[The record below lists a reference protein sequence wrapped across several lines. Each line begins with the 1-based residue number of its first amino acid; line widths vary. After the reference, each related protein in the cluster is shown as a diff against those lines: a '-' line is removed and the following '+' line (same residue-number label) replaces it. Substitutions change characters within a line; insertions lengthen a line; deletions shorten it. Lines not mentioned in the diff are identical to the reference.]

1 MLLKTSQMKDFV
13 ILIMTLNIICLLL
26 VFTSVLSDSLRNCS
40 RKWENKSTRDLFTD
54 RQKRYCT
61 GLHFN
66 GFPSVPPSLHGID
79 QRWLDIEKSYRWNYI
94 HLNSLGANRFSIV
107 LFIVLRNTGL
117 RLRESFVDF
126 SFLKGKQWKK
136 IDCNISIHSKWVH
149 QYLFRDQEW
158 VQILSTVF
166 GSCWYCGEPTRNYRE
181 KVVEPKLGY
190 TRTWSQYPIVVSY
203 HCVSVWMFPLWM
215 CL

>member
-136 IDCNISIHSKWVH
+136 IDCKYLFIPNGCTNTFSETKNEYRYFL
-149 QYLFRDQEW
+149 QYLVVADIVENQPEITGRKWWNRNWVIQEHD
-158 VQILSTVF
+158 LSI
-166 GSCWYCGEPTRNYRE
+166 R
-181 KVVEPKLGY
+181 
-190 TRTWSQYPIVVSY
+190 
-203 HCVSVWMFPLWM
+203 
-215 CL
+215 